1 MSGRPSRCTGPRS
14 PPFCWSGNLP
24 LRRFAL
30 FLKGSLRILRRHAVL
45 EICLV
50 LLGSLGLLLRGAEA
64 QPGPASTDVEIARFL
79 AADQTWGRAVEAALD
94 RLPSNLQEERQKILE
109 RLDAWSTTRLPALV
123 DEHQRHVTRTLET
136 TSLPEDISTWK
147 VYWHNLKAG
156 VGATGDLQNLI
167 GLFMQNAETRLAP
180 VMTEFQETLTKEL
193 QGELFSLLE
202 GAMQRIRA
210 PFQEVT
216 LRHFPLYRTMTLPTP
231 DSRSLLPELPT
242 PERSSGQTGS
252 VVVLVA
258 GLMLVIG
265 RKIIQRL
272 MAHVLRSVVGKALAK
287 LLPILGWLLLAWEVW
302 DAGSAKA
309 SLEETMRQQFLEE
322 YRSSV
327 TAASFWNQAGEGSLR
342 SSVEQALDD
351 LLPRWERIC
360 REEARAQLDVAPT
373 LATSESLRDFVADRA
388 ARGQDFLV
396 ISDQVKELRKIFGPD
411 LLARTSVKV
420 LLELRG
426 AAPDREELSALARD
440 PELRLVEEFQRSGKI
455 FLEAVHAMGVET
467 FRELHPL
474 IYALAP
480 SPDKAPPWQLLRHA
494 FATSLGRLPRP
505 AAARGVLVLLAVPLP
520 PELFSE
526 TALALVGSR
535 ESLFAAVRQAV
546 NDDGEK
552 LATLFSAEELLAKIA
567 LAREEDALLA
577 DALLRAC
584 PATFWGSWNPTD
596 LRALLS
602 AARVRRDM
610 FQLSADDAVRGLY
623 RTGDM
628 ALLFRESGSVG
639 VRLWYRFVGEEGGD
653 VQKRW
658 AREAISLAARGFD
671 PEKLQTPENLSWASF
686 CALLPVGGP
695 SLFDLL
701 SRVGE
706 TTRFLLILGGLALP
720 LLLGAWIIKRLV
732 VLFRGIPRTPPA
744 GARIYPSAPPQE
756 AVDATFSEQKTP
768 ALPEERPDD
777 AGAGDK
783 GP

>member
-1 MSGRPSRCTGPRS
+1 MAQGHTGRGILGIFLLLLTG
-14 PPFCWSGNLP
+14 FFLP
-24 LRRFAL
+24 LR
-30 FLKGSLRILRRHAVL
+30 HA
-45 EICLV
+45 
-50 LLGSLGLLLRGAEA
+50 GA
-64 QPGPASTDVEIARFL
+64 QPGPASTDVEITRFL
-79 AADQTWGRAVEAALD
+79 AADQSWGRAVEAALD
-94 RLPSNLQEERQKILE
+94 RLPSNLQEERRKILE
-109 RLDAWSTTRLPALV
+109 RLDAWSTSRLPDLV
-123 DEHQRHVTRTLET
+123 KAHQDHVTRTLET
-136 TSLPEDISTWK
+136 TSLPDDISTWK

-156 VGATGDLQNLI
+156 VGATGDLQALI

-193 QGELFSLLE
+193 QGELSLLLE
-202 GAMQRIRA
+202 EAMQRIRE

-231 DSRSLLPELPT
+231 NSRNLLPELRS
-242 PERSSGQTGS
+242 PESSPGQTGS
-252 VVVLVA
+252 VVVLVT

-287 LLPILGWLLLAWEVW
+287 LLPILGWLLLAWEAW
-302 DAGSAKA
+302 DAGNAKA

-327 TAASFWNQAGEGSLR
+327 TAASFWNQEGDASLR

-351 LLPRWERIC
+351 ILPRWERIC

-373 LATSESLRDFVADRA
+373 LATSESLRDFVAERA

-411 LLARTSVKV
+411 LLARTPVKV
-420 LLELRG
+420 LLELRA
-426 AAPDREELSALARD
+426 AAPDREELATLARD

-455 FLEAVHAMGVET
+455 FLEAVHAMGTEI

-480 SPDKAPPWQLLRHA
+480 SPEKAPPWQLLRHA
-494 FATSLGRLPRP
+494 FATSLGRQHHP

-520 PELFSE
+520 PELFSQ

-535 ESLFAAVRQAV
+535 EELFDAVRRAV

-552 LATLFSAEELLAKIA
+552 LATLFSAEEFLTKIA
-567 LAREEDALLA
+567 LAREENAPLA

-584 PATFWGSWNPTD
+584 PAAFWGSWNPAN

-610 FQLSADDAVRGLY
+610 FQLSPDDAVRGLY
-623 RTGDM
+623 QTGDM

-639 VRLWYRFVGEEGGD
+639 VRLWYRFVGEDGGD

-658 AREAISLAARGFD
+658 AREAIALAARGFD
-671 PEKLQTPENLSWASF
+671 PEKLLTPEDLSWAGF

-701 SRVGE
+701 SGVGK
-706 TTRFLLILGGLALP
+706 TTRFLLILGALALP
-720 LLLGAWIIKRLV
+720 LLLVAWIGKRLV
-732 VLFRGIPRTPPA
+732 GLLRGARHTPPA

-756 AVDATFSEQKTP
+756 VVDATFSEQKTP
-768 ALPEERPDD
+768 ALPEDRPD
-777 AGAGDK
+777 ASSGEK
-783 GP
+783 QP